1 MMEKEIIESY
11 YFAPSDFNH
20 NGRRLSDGKTFRDIV
35 KDFERDFHFRHSTE
49 YALNLYG
56 STHTMILLS
65 KSCDAAPFLTY
76 GMDLTQGRAFDAEKD
91 PFINHQMDIHSKKIL
106 VYGIDSAYMDKFD
119 KNGYPIIEENSG
131 IHPLTLLIDDKMPD
145 NIVKLAVPTT
155 GDDDESD
162 LVTIDTSKFEY
173 A

>member
-1 MMEKEIIESY
+1 MENEIIETY
-11 YFAPSDFNH
+11 HFNPSDFNYD
-20 NGRRLSDGKTFRDIV
+20 GRRLSDGKSFRDVI
-35 KDFERDFHFRHSTE
+35 KDFERDFHVRHTSE
-49 YALNLYG
+49 YALNLYANTR
-56 STHTMILLS
+56 SMMLLAR
-65 KSCDAAPFLTY
+65 SCDAAPFLTY
-76 GMDLTQGRAFDAEKD
+76 GMDLTQGKTFDAEKD

-131 IHPLTLLIDDKMPD
+131 IYPLTLLIDDKMPD

-162 LVTIDTSKFEY
+162 LVTIDTPKFEY